1 MKHIFNI
8 ILYFFFR
15 RTSFESKLLKYGFL
29 FASPRCI
36 TWIIKP
42 ILPENKLLSLIEI
55 EYSTLNTTSFFVGLG
70 LILTSIFLHIRNGN
84 LLKNK
89 EHLGLYQSYLS
100 NNLEQGFKS
109 LINKKAKGSAH
120 ITKINIT
127 DLVNNYILTSPSE
140 ALRKVEGGIQK
151 FISNVNDSN
160 NEPILYY
167 GGLMAVPFSFYTG
180 MELDDRYPI
189 NVLDY
194 DRTEQKWKEIDRV
207 LLSDYPNILI
217 ENNGNYQGESV
228 IVASI
233 SYLIN
238 EQEVEQQF
246 SGIPISRIQVGNI
259 DKDNHW
265 DIEFQKELQNEFLDL
280 VKKLGA
286 SGCHTIHLILA
297 AQNSVSFNLGRC
309 YDNRNL
315 PSVIVYQYEK
325 GNEIKYP
332 WGLKMK
338 TSGIDKAEIIH
349 N

>member
-1 MKHIFNI
+1 MPPSFILVVKVIFPNKIPILDSVVLEYGTPSEISIYLGI
-8 ILYFFFR
+8 ILIVSSLFFHCVKEIG
-15 RTSFESKLLKYGFL
+15 SEKKSK
-29 FASPRCI
+29 FA
-36 TWIIKP
+36 
-42 ILPENKLLSLIEI
+42 
-55 EYSTLNTTSFFVGLG
+55 
-70 LILTSIFLHIRNGN
+70 
-84 LLKNK
+84 
-89 EHLGLYQSYLS
+89 LYQQGL
-100 NNLEQGFKS
+100 NNTLEQGF
-109 LINKKAKGSAH
+109 LDVVNKRFSSPV
-120 ITKINIT
+120 ITTKIDIT
-127 DLVNNYILTSPSE
+127 RFNDRGIITSPKDALDEINGGIENLIRNVNN
-140 ALRKVEGGIQK
+140 
-151 FISNVNDSN
+151 SN
-160 NEPILYY
+160 NKSELLY
-167 GGLMAVPFSFYTG
+167 GGLISVPFSFYTG

-189 NVLDY
+189 TVLDY

-207 LLSDYPNILI
+207 LLSESPNILI

-228 IVASI
+228 VVASI
-233 SYLIN
+233 SYPIN
-238 EQEVEQQF
+238 EKEVEQQF